1 MFSRVLLHRHSS
13 FSPWKW
19 SPTQCFVDGLIAE
32 CIIVSSSLPVSGTS
46 TSDDFHV
53 QSDVFPQKKVKRDIS
68 SVGRRFRPWIG
79 SLGSLSDHSRTST
92 SKGFGMLPYELDAG
106 GITPLAGDVGC
117 SRST

>member
-1 MFSRVLLHRHSS
+1 MDRKACIEDDACVVKSKVKITMRVGIEGLRIHSCGGRGVFSRVLLHRHSS

-53 QSDVFPQKKVKRDIS
+53 QSDVS
-68 SVGRRFRPWIG
+68 RRRRLSGTYLPWADVFV
-79 SLGSLSDHSRTST
+79 LG
-92 SKGFGMLPYELDAG
+92 
-106 GITPLAGDVGC
+106 
-117 SRST
+117 